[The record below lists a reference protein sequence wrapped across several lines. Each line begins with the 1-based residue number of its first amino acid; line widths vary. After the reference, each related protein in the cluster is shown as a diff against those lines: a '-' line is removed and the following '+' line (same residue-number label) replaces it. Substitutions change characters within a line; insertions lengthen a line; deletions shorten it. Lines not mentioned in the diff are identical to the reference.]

1 MSKQALASP
10 WSVAGSGGNLDI
22 CLALDDLDTALLLSR
37 FEERWNRSFG
47 IFSKII
53 SLTLSDYFFF
63 FFDLAYSRWTSSLP
77 SCLWSLRILPTL
89 PGSRLTVFYRDASS
103 SAILQLATD
112 G

>member
-37 FEERWNRSFG
+37 FEERWNRSFE

-53 SLTLSDYFFF
+53 
-63 FFDLAYSRWTSSLP
+63 R
-77 SCLWSLRILPTL
+77 
-89 PGSRLTVFYRDASS
+89 
-103 SAILQLATD
+103 
-112 G
+112 